1 MEKLGGREEGRVL
14 TDALRSALQQIT
26 DGTVPNTL
34 ESQTLEFKTVGRSR
48 NDALKTLAESAACFA
63 NARGGNIVVGVSD
76 ARGGDEAFVGC
87 TLDPTRTARRIFE
100 LTDPPLTAAVDEEQ
114 FQRHRLLVITVP
126 ASAAVHAVGGRSPE
140 RVGDSCEQMS
150 TLRIATV
157 VADRRGEDWSD
168 RDAGVPAVAAS
179 PMAIA
184 AARSLL
190 ERSTDQAATGYASQ
204 SDLDLLRGLGC
215 IAPSGQ
221 LNNAGALL
229 FTDRLD
235 HDEVIA
241 YIHRRTPSGAFVV
254 NERLT
259 GATLPALERVF
270 DLIEARLDRTSV
282 NLPGGQQLQ
291 IADLPDPAVREA
303 VINAVMHRDY
313 RRHGPVQI
321 EHSATRLTVDSP
333 GPFVTGVNASNVLTT
348 SSRPRNIVLARA
360 IRILG
365 LAETAGSGVDRMYVE
380 MARVGHQPPTFHDD
394 RDRVRVRLLG
404 GAPNAAIARF
414 TASLPT
420 EEARDADT
428 MLVLLHLLTS
438 PSVAASEMA
447 PLLQKDLD
455 ETLATLDR
463 LSSTP
468 VHLIERT
475 RGSARR
481 ADPRFRLREEV
492 VAALG
497 SAITYRRRTPDE
509 ADRKIIRLVRETGEI
524 NSRMVRLML
533 DLDVTATSRVL
544 SDLVERGI
552 LLKTSKAQRGPGVT
566 YGPGPRFPRRAKRS
580 RKRAASSSDQPGM
593 LDEDPSS
600 GL

>member
-1 MEKLGGREEGRVL
+1 VFS
-14 TDALRSALQQIT
+14 DALKSALQEVA
-26 DGTVPNTL
+26 DGAVPHTL
-34 ESQTLEFKTVGRSR
+34 ESQILEFKTVGRSI
-48 NDALKTLAESAACFA
+48 NDTLKTLAESAACFA
-63 NARGGNIVVGVSD
+63 NAQGGAIVVGVAD
-76 ARGGDEAFVGC
+76 PRGGAEAFVGC

-114 FQRHRLLVITVP
+114 FHGHRLLVITVP
-126 ASAAVHAVGGRSPE
+126 ASPDVHAVGGRSPE

-150 TLRIATV
+150 TRRIATV

-168 RDAGVPAVAAS
+168 QRSGVPPSAAS
-179 PMAIA
+179 PVALA

-190 ERSTDQAATGYASQ
+190 QRATDPTVAGYATR
-204 SDLDLLRGLGC
+204 SDADLLRSLGC
-215 IAPSGQ
+215 IGPEGQ

-229 FTDRLD
+229 FTDLVEQ
-235 HDEVIA
+235 DEVLV
-241 YIHRRTPSGAFVV
+241 YIHRRTPSGALVA
-254 NERLT
+254 NERLS
-259 GATLPALERVF
+259 GATLPALERTF

-291 IADLPDPAVREA
+291 IADLPDAAVREA
-303 VINAVMHRDY
+303 VVNAVMHRDY
-313 RRHGPVQI
+313 RRPGPVQI

-404 GAPNAAIARF
+404 GAPNTAIARF

-420 EEARDADT
+420 DEARDADT
-428 MLVLLHLLTS
+428 MLVLLHLLTN

-455 ETLATLDR
+455 ETLVTLDR
-463 LSSTP
+463 LSAAP
-468 VHLIERT
+468 VHLTERT

-481 ADPRFRLREEV
+481 ADPRFRLREDV

-509 ADRKIIRLVRETGEI
+509 SDRKIIGLVGETGEV
-524 NSRMVRLML
+524 NARMVRLIL
-533 DLDVTATSRVL
+533 DLDATATSRVL
-544 SDLVERGI
+544 SSLMERDILV
-552 LLKTSKAQRGPGVT
+552 KTSKAQRGPGVT
-566 YGPGPRFPRRAKRS
+566 YGPGPRFPRRTTHA
-580 RKRAASSSDQPGM
+580 RKRASSSSDQPGL
-593 LDEDPSS
+593 LDDDQPSDP
-600 GL
+600 